1 MQRSISA
8 LVLLLSASTVYAQA
22 KEHAP
27 VGLPYAH
34 RMSHESGESWTYV
47 KPAVDLRKYRTII
60 IEPTALYNGADAQ
73 FDDVTMADREK
84 YADLITHELRGEIA
98 KSFPA
103 VSRPGPD
110 TARLRITLLGVDTT
124 TGGVATATRVMPIGF
139 AINAVKSIAGKPG
152 RMTGSIL
159 YAAELTDGTSNELQV
174 AAVRRRSPDALDIPA
189 TLSTSDTVKAVARDL
204 AEDLRKKLA
213 SAAGRPE

>member
-1 MQRSISA
+1 
-8 LVLLLSASTVYAQA
+8 
-22 KEHAP
+22 
-27 VGLPYAH
+27 
-34 RMSHESGESWTYV
+34 
-47 KPAVDLRKYRTII
+47 
-60 IEPTALYNGADAQ
+60 
-73 FDDVTMADREK
+73 
-84 YADLITHELRGEIA
+84 
-98 KSFPA
+98 
-103 VSRPGPD
+103 
-110 TARLRITLLGVDTT
+110 
-124 TGGVATATRVMPIGF
+124 
-139 AINAVKSIAGKPG
+139 VKSIAGKPG